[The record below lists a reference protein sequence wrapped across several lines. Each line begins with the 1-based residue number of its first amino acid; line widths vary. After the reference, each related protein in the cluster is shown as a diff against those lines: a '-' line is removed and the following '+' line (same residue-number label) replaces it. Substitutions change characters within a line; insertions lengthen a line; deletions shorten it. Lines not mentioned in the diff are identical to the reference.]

1 VMCPLAMLTCG
12 ESAEIVG
19 VRHGLHRH
27 CGASDDDK
35 EAGCV
40 SGRHGRGGQR
50 SARLSEMGFSPGQ
63 IVEVVQNSPGVPLLL
78 RVRDGKMA
86 LDKRT
91 AMEIIVRRISS

>member
-1 VMCPLAMLTCG
+1 MMCPLAMLTCG

-27 CGASDDDK
+27 RGASDDDK

>member
-1 VMCPLAMLTCG
+1 MCPLAMLTCG

-19 VRHGLHRH
+19 VRNGFRHHG
-27 CGASDDDK
+27 G
-35 EAGCV
+35 ECV
-40 SGRHGRGGQR
+40 RHGDSGCSSGHHGDGRRR

-86 LDKRT
+86 VDKRT
-91 AMEIIVRRISS
+91 AMEIMVRRISS